1 MNKQHGFRWRNGGQA
16 ASPHVNALQ
25 QMQLVPVQ
33 QAEASDIGIADG
45 INGELCSA
53 RGDGANDLSYA
64 HAKCTTEARDKRSS
78 TTRSTWRTWDEPENA
93 DRLQRMLPYFLCL
106 AVMFIAGL
114 VAAGVWIIRIAIN
127 AKGEVASSSGGD

>member
-1 MNKQHGFRWRNGGQA
+1 
-16 ASPHVNALQ
+16 
-25 QMQLVPVQ
+25 MQLVPVQ

-53 RGDGANDLSYA
+53 RGDGANDLSYT
-64 HAKCTTEARDKRSS
+64 HAKWTTEARDKRSS

>member
-53 RGDGANDLSYA
+53 RGDGANDLSYT
-64 HAKCTTEARDKRSS
+64 HAKWTTEARDKRSS